1 MSVQEVLKILNTH
14 TQKFDSIKTGQ
25 TNIEQKIQHVENVLT
40 TQNDDIVEN
49 KNCIIE
55 NKNEIDNLKILVKNL
70 EKTVKANE
78 GTLADLRRRVNRR

>member
-40 TQNDDIVEN
+40 TQNDDIVVHTE
-49 KNCIIE
+49 
-55 NKNEIDNLKILVKNL
+55 
-70 EKTVKANE
+70 
-78 GTLADLRRRVNRR
+78 

>member
-1 MSVQEVLKILNTH
+1 MSLQKVLDILNTH

-40 TQNDDIVEN
+40 PQNVDIVEN

-55 NKNEIDNLKILVKNL
+55 NKNEIHMTGALTNPKKLTLKMI
-70 EKTVKANE
+70 
-78 GTLADLRRRVNRR
+78 

>member
-14 TQKFDSIKTGQ
+14 TQKFDSIKAGQ